1 MAKIRMFR
9 AVRPVPEKAAKIAA
23 LPYDV
28 YNRKEA
34 AKIVEQNPDSFL
46 AIDRAETSFDESV
59 DTYDERVYIRAKEL
73 LRERIA
79 AGDFVTEEEPMY
91 YIYALTM
98 EGRTQHGFVACAS
111 IDDYLNQVIKKHEN
125 TRADKEKDRIRHVD
139 ACNAQ
144 TGPIFLAYRQTPA
157 LREIMRK
164 KTAEGTLYDWVS
176 EDGIRHQVWQ
186 VTDAESKRGIRE
198 AFAKMDAIYIAD
210 GHHRCASAV
219 KVGLK
224 RRAEHPDYTGEEA
237 FNFFLS
243 VLFPEE
249 ELCIL
254 DYNRV
259 LKDLNG
265 MTAEELIGKLQEDFE
280 VEKLTELS
288 EVSETESGERKNLRG
303 SSKASEG
310 ISAEGA
316 ESRENRD
323 ESGKRSE
330 KASDIRRPA
339 KKGEFSCYV
348 DGNWYRL
355 RARPHCFSIDP
366 VENLDVS
373 ILQARVLE
381 PFFGIE
387 DPKTD
392 KRIDFVGGIRGLNEL
407 EKRCREDCRAAFALY
422 PTDIRELFAVADAG
436 RLMPPKS
443 TWFEPKLRSGLF
455 IHELM

>member
-1 MAKIRMFR
+1 MAEIRMFR
-9 AVRPVPEKAAKIAA
+9 AVRPVPEKAARIAA

-34 AKIVEQNPDSFL
+34 AEIVKQNPDSFL

-59 DTYDERVYIRAKEL
+59 DTYDDRVYIRAKEL
-73 LRERIA
+73 LKERIA

-176 EDGIRHQVWQ
+176 EDGVRHQVWQ
-186 VTDAESKRGIRE
+186 VADAESQQGIRE

-224 RRAEHPDYTGEEA
+224 RRAEHPGYTGEEE

-249 ELCIL
+249 ELRIL

-265 MTAEELIGKLQEDFE
+265 MTAEELIGKLQKDFE
-280 VEKLTELS
+280 VRKLPNMTCL
-288 EVSETESGERKNLRG
+288 SETEDGKDKIPGNTENGDGE
-303 SSKASEG
+303 
-310 ISAEGA
+310 
-316 ESRENRD
+316 
-323 ESGKRSE
+323 KR
-330 KASDIRRPA
+330 AADIRRPA

-355 RARPHCFSIDP
+355 RARPHCFSEDP

-373 ILQARVLE
+373 ILQSRVLE

>member
-34 AKIVEQNPDSFL
+34 AKIVERNPDSFL

-73 LRERIA
+73 LNERIA

-125 TRADKEKDRIRHVD
+125 TRADKERDRIRHVD

-157 LREIMRK
+157 LREIMLK
-164 KTAEGTLYDWVS
+164 KTAERTLYDWVS

-186 VTDAESKRGIRE
+186 VTDAESKQGIRE
-198 AFAKMDAIYIAD
+198 AFAGMDAIYIAD

-224 RRAEHPDYTGEEA
+224 RRAEHPDYTGEEE

-265 MTAEELIGKLQEDFE
+265 MTAEELIGKLQKDFE
-280 VEKLTELS
+280 VQKLPNMTCL
-288 EVSETESGERKNLRG
+288 SETESGKDKEPG
-303 SSKASEG
+303 EACET
-310 ISAEGA
+310 SAGNTEDGDG
-316 ESRENRD
+316 E
-323 ESGKRSE
+323 KRI
-330 KASDIRRPA
+330 ADIRRPA

-355 RARPHCFSIDP
+355 RARPHCFSDDP

-373 ILQARVLE
+373 ILQKRVLE

-407 EKRCREDCRAAFALY
+407 EKRCGEDCRAAFALY

-436 RLMPPKS
+436 YLMPPKS

-455 IHELM
+455 IHELI

>member
-1 MAKIRMFR
+1 MFR
-9 AVRPVPEKAAKIAA
+9 AIRPVTEKVEKIAA

-34 AKIVEQNPDSFL
+34 AELVKKNPDSFL

-59 DTYDERVYIRAKEL
+59 DTYDERVYIKAKQL
-73 LRERIA
+73 LDERIA
-79 AGDFVTEEEPMY
+79 AGDFVTEERPMY

-111 IDDYLNQVIKKHEN
+111 IDDYVNNSIKKHEN
-125 TRADKEKDRIRHVD
+125 TREDKEQDRIHHVD
-139 ACNAQ
+139 TCNAQ
-144 TGPIFLAYRQTPA
+144 TGPIFLAYRQTET
-157 LREIMRK
+157 LRQIMQK
-164 KTAEGTLYDWVS
+164 KTAEKPLYDWIS
-176 EDGIRHQVWQ
+176 EDGIRHRVWQ
-186 VTDAESKRGIRE
+186 VTDSESEKGIRS
-198 AFAKMDAIYIAD
+198 AFEKMDAVYIAD

-224 RRAEHPDYTGEEA
+224 RRAEHPDFTGEEE

-249 ELCIL
+249 ELRIL

-265 MTAEELIGKLQEDFE
+265 MTAEELLEKLQADFD
-280 VEKLTELS
+280 VVKLIG
-288 EVSETESGERKNLRG
+288 VSES
-303 SSKASEG
+303 
-310 ISAEGA
+310 
-316 ESRENRD
+316 D
-323 ESGKRSE
+323 EIR
-330 KASDIRRPA
+330 DIRRPA
-339 KKGEFSCYV
+339 RKGEFSCYI
-348 DGNWYRL
+348 DGNWYKL
-355 RARPHCFSIDP
+355 KAKPHCFSEDP

-373 ILQARVLE
+373 ILQTKVFTPL
-381 PFFGIE
+381 FGIE

-392 KRIDFVGGIRGLNEL
+392 KRIDFVGGIRGLDEL
-407 EKRCREDCRAAFALY
+407 ERRCGEDCKAAFALY

-443 TWFEPKLRSGLF
+443 TWFEPKLRSGIF
-455 IHELM
+455 IHRLE